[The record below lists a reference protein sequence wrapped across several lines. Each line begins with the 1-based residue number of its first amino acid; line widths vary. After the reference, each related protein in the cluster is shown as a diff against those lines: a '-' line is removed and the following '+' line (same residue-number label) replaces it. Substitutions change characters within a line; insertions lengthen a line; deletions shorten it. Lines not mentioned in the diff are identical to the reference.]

1 MDSEGGC
8 KTVQEDERCHLGRG
22 RSVTHQQN
30 IVLPSQGAAET
41 SGRDETIIDST
52 DFLLDTNGR
61 GIESNLVGNIGIL
74 NTVTRNYEVQA
85 TSQPRELH
93 LTRDITCQPCEL
105 SPNSDLRENVNTKSY
120 LDNLEMVCGE
130 TELGNEEEKTVNKDT
145 VKVLME
151 PQSVLETDSEESE
164 DWETASEENFTF
176 GDETEA
182 INIEPASAELAR
194 ASEECKEDTI
204 MKQSK
209 ISEASIE
216 QTNKARVETDC
227 EDNSTSQSNYNETE
241 TVHKETIWE
250 VTKADCEGTVD
261 VDSRET
267 ARDVTEAHSK
277 ETVKE
282 VIKADRKN
290 TTGEVTEVQS
300 KDIARE
306 MTKEDKKETVKE
318 MAGDYCKNT
327 IKEVMGD
334 DSMETT
340 KEMTVAGSNE
350 TSTQVT
356 REDGKQTSE
365 EVIEAGGQEASEEVI
380 EAGGQEASEEVIE
393 AGGQEASE
401 EVIEAGGQEAS
412 EEVIEAGGQEASEE
426 VIEAGGQ
433 EASEEVIEAGG
444 QEASEEVIEAGG
456 QEAPEEVIEAG
467 GQEAPEEVIEA
478 GGQEAPEEVIE
489 AGGQEAPEEVIEAG
503 GQEAPEEVIEA
514 GGHDNKET
522 VWNKIGD
529 KHRDRKVTEVD
540 GKIIVGEEIEA
551 CHQGTIRDEGDMKET
566 VEEDESDVK
575 ETVGE
580 QVKVKS
586 TDIGKEETK
595 TDGKGAIARESET
608 YRKEAT
614 NRNENDHQKT
624 VELEEE
630 VDNKENDVY
639 CNETKVLCIEVVH
652 RKTEG
657 GQREI
662 LSEFKET
669 VKGNT
674 QTDCKKEV
682 GHETAAENKETI
694 SEEANSKQTVNQ
706 YSICDIKTAGSEDLD
721 SRETD
726 QDRDTLCTE
735 TSSDDIKKEEV
746 ISEDI
751 QTVIEVNMVQ
761 SGILT
766 ELRQASNEKNEQVL
780 QETSHQELDL
790 EVSAEEWEIKD
801 EYGDYLVV
809 AESVDPGNKS
819 PIETSA
825 EVPDTV
831 WRPGDELNEDFISE
845 RKLDLVL
852 AETQSGDKEIDMEV
866 TESDAVIQNRE
877 MHTEEVRDESKKQT
891 SNGERDKT
899 ENEVL
904 FENEQ
909 KTFLMGLR
917 KLADKTDQQTQN
929 AASEG
934 AIYSSDSANL
944 GKLEEFVS
952 SDLRSQSPTPESN
965 VLEKTQKGDV
975 VLWYSDGQSVSVA
988 QSPNFINV
996 EEIKLNPENLQVNL
1010 EGNMHTSGVV
1020 QSSQTCK
1027 SMFQVLGDISQDVGT
1042 SIEGT
1047 MLHPILEDTHNT
1059 YLQPEY
1065 QTGLK
1070 QIEEMF
1076 SQKTMGSIT
1085 HQHHMSNENVYHKPN
1100 EGNVVKIKDIET
1112 CKTQNVL
1119 LSQENNSY
1127 RGNELEVE
1135 SGHLQFGVDSECP
1148 ITNDT
1153 TQSLKH
1159 PDNILN
1165 FPALQTTDLQSAVTN
1180 REVVKTIGSPIF
1192 STNIA
1197 NADGSTVKEPNADNT
1212 ARDPLSR
1219 TKFTFCPIQIFNPT
1233 LLLSHSP
1240 EEPGFYSEG
1249 HVTEGLKDLAKYA
1262 IGSLPEEESQ
1272 NPLTTRQFS
1281 NYPSESGETS
1291 DSDESTS
1298 IKQPKGQYVSPL
1310 WLPPRPSRYVA
1321 NSEESS
1327 ERRHYPQA
1335 RPAESSL
1342 VRRATVRHK
1351 RNSYVDP
1358 NQPYKR
1364 FGPVNPPTAPL
1375 NSQETRS
1382 NSELQSGPKSS
1393 PQTGTLIRQSKISE
1407 DAPSV
1412 LGYPRN
1418 KAPMDML
1425 NEEDSVVK
1433 ETRPRFS
1440 ESVVQREKKSRVLN
1454 PLSEATWDFQRRQ
1467 SKLINNS
1474 NLLYQEYSDVAQNQ
1488 EILRQK
1494 PQNSPSEEKDPGSP
1508 RLRRRALSSQDSYLQ
1523 RLSVSSA
1530 DSLWQDIPVIR
1541 GSSTLLSMTRDE
1553 QKLQEAKFELIMSEA
1568 LYLRSLNIAVDHF
1581 QRNPEL
1587 QEVLSAQDR
1596 QWLFSRLTEVREA
1609 SSDFLFDL
1617 EEEFES
1623 DMYNFQVCN
1632 VVIIHVPNF
1641 RKVYLPY
1648 VTNQSYQETTYQ
1660 RLLSRNPRFQQVL
1673 SRLESHAVCQR
1684 LSLKSF
1690 LILPFQRITRLRLLL
1705 QNVLKRSA
1713 PGSNEELQATEAHN
1727 ALEELIRDCNQ
1738 SVQRMKDTEDLI
1750 LLNKKIQFECKIF
1763 PLISQSRRLVK
1774 HGEVSLLEIHAF
1786 SIKWKMTARPVYL
1799 HLFNDCLMLSRLRDN
1814 SRFVV
1819 FDHALSSDI
1828 RVERCEMKIHG
1839 PQKNS
1844 FRIFLRENAAGTR
1857 DTTSVGR
1864 ESSGDG
1870 KETEYIFRTETQ
1882 SQKLRWVMA
1891 LSPPKEE
1898 TDVLK
1903 YHGLSQMQCLKSY
1916 KARENDELSLEK
1928 AEVILVTQECE
1939 DGWLHGVRLSDM
1951 QSGWFPR
1958 SHVQPISRNA
1968 CLRNLQ
1974 EEQRLQTARAK
1985 LQPSGTK

>member
-1 MDSEGGC
+1 MDSEGGYE
-8 KTVQEDERCHLGRG
+8 TVQEDERCHLGRG

-30 IVLPSQGAAET
+30 IVQPSQGAAET
-41 SGRDETIIDST
+41 SGRDETIMEST
-52 DFLLDTNGR
+52 DFLLDDNGR

-74 NTVTRNYEVQA
+74 NTVTGNYEVQA
-85 TSQPRELH
+85 TGQPRELH
-93 LTRDITCQPCEL
+93 PTRDITGRPCDL
-105 SPNSDLRENVNTKSY
+105 SPNSDLRENVHTKSY

-130 TELGNEEEKTVNKDT
+130 TELGNEEEKTVNKET
-145 VKVLME
+145 VKVLVE
-151 PQSVLETDSEESE
+151 PQSVIETDSEESE

-182 INIEPASAELAR
+182 INIEPSSAELEI

-209 ISEASIE
+209 INEASIE

-241 TVHKETIWE
+241 AVHKETIWEVAKADCEDTVEE

-261 VDSRET
+261 VDSRDT
-267 ARDVTEAHSK
+267 AREVTEANSK

-300 KDIARE
+300 KDNARE

-327 IKEVMGD
+327 IKEVMVD
-334 DSMETT
+334 DRMETT
-340 KEMTVAGSNE
+340 KEMTEAGSNE
-350 TSTQVT
+350 TSTQVP
-356 REDGKQTSE
+356 REDGKQASE
-365 EVIEAGGQEASEEVI
+365 EVIEAGSHEISEEVIKAGGQEASEEVI

-426 VIEAGGQ
+426 VIEAGGHEISEEVIETGGQ

-444 QEASEEVIEAGG
+444 QEASEEVIEAGGQEVSEQVIEAGGQEAPEEVIEAGGQEAPEEVIEAGGQEAPEEEIEAGGQEAPEEVIEAGG

-514 GGHDNKET
+514 GGQEAPE
-522 VWNKIGD
+522 
-529 KHRDRKVTEVD
+529 EV
-540 GKIIVGEEIEA
+540 IEA
-551 CHQGTIRDEGDMKET
+551 G
-566 VEEDESDVK
+566 
-575 ETVGE
+575 
-580 QVKVKS
+580 
-586 TDIGKEETK
+586 
-595 TDGKGAIARESET
+595 
-608 YRKEAT
+608 
-614 NRNENDHQKT
+614 
-624 VELEEE
+624 
-630 VDNKENDVY
+630 
-639 CNETKVLCIEVVH
+639 
-652 RKTEG
+652 
-657 GQREI
+657 
-662 LSEFKET
+662 
-669 VKGNT
+669 
-674 QTDCKKEV
+674 
-682 GHETAAENKETI
+682 
-694 SEEANSKQTVNQ
+694 
-706 YSICDIKTAGSEDLD
+706 IKTAGSEDID
-721 SRETD
+721 RETD
-726 QDRDTLCTE
+726 QDRDTLCAE
-735 TSSDDIKKEEV
+735 TSVDDLKKEEV
-746 ISEDI
+746 ISKET

-766 ELRQASNEKNEQVL
+766 ELRQASNEKNEPVL
-780 QETSHQELDL
+780 QETSHQKLDL

-809 AESVDPGNKS
+809 AESVDSGNKS
-819 PIETSA
+819 PVETSA
-825 EVPDTV
+825 EVPYTV

-877 MHTEEVRDESKKQT
+877 MHTEEVQDESKKQT
-891 SNGERDKT
+891 SIGERDKT

-909 KTFLMGLR
+909 KRTSKQLLMGLR
-917 KLADKTDQQTQN
+917 QLADKTDQQTQN
-929 AASEG
+929 VASEG
-934 AIYSSDSANL
+934 AIYSSDSTNL

-965 VLEKTQKGDV
+965 VLEKTQKEDV

-988 QSPNFINV
+988 QSPDFINV
-996 EEIKLNPENLQVNL
+996 DEIKLNPENLQVDL
-1010 EGNMHTSGVV
+1010 EGNVHTSGVV

-1027 SMFQVLGDISQDVGT
+1027 SKFQVLGDISQDVGT

-1112 CKTQNVL
+1112 CESSTQNV
-1119 LSQENNSY
+1119 LSQENNPY
-1127 RGNELEVE
+1127 RGSELEVE
-1135 SGHLQFGVDSECP
+1135 SGHLQFGVLSECP

-1153 TQSLKH
+1153 TQILKH

-1165 FPALQTTDLQSAVTN
+1165 FPALQTTDSQSTVTK
-1180 REVVKTIGSPIF
+1180 REVVKTTGSPIF

-1197 NADGSTVKEPNADNT
+1197 NADGSTLKEPNTDNT
-1212 ARDPLSR
+1212 ARDTLSR
-1219 TKFTFCPIQIFNPT
+1219 TKFTFCPMQIFNPT

-1249 HVTEGLKDLAKYA
+1249 QVTEGLKDLTKYA

-1272 NPLTTRQFS
+1272 NPLITSQFS
-1281 NYPSESGETS
+1281 NHPSESGETS
-1291 DSDESTS
+1291 DSDESTT

-1321 NSEESS
+1321 NSEASS
-1327 ERRHYPQA
+1327 KRRNYPQA

-1342 VRRATVRHK
+1342 MRRATVRHK

-1358 NQPYKR
+1358 NQPYKG
-1364 FGPVNPPTAPL
+1364 FGPVNPLRAPIH
-1375 NSQETRS
+1375 SQETRS

-1412 LGYPRN
+1412 FGYPRN

-1440 ESVVQREKKSRVLN
+1440 ESVVQRDKNSRVLN

-1488 EILRQK
+1488 EIQRQK
-1494 PQNSPSEEKDPGSP
+1494 PQDSPSEEKDPGSP

-1632 VVIIHVPNF
+1632 VVITHVPNF

-1705 QNVLKRSA
+1705 QNILKRSA

-1844 FRIFLRENAAGTR
+1844 FRIFLKENAAGTR

-1928 AEVILVTQECE
+1928 ADVILVTQECE